1 MQAFARR
8 VRDLGGL
15 SARALA
21 FVAGAVLAAGQ
32 PPVSWPVVL
41 FLALPVL
48 LWLMD
53 GARGGAGA
61 FALGWWAG
69 VGYFGFGLFWIV
81 DPFLVEP
88 EVFGWLAPI
97 ALFGMSAGL
106 ALFWG
111 AAFAIAHRF
120 WRPGWS
126 RAVLLASAWTLVEAL
141 RGHALTGFPW
151 ALPAYAWIDTPV
163 AQVLSLVGPYGLS
176 FLTLLAGLLLGTLSP
191 PAAGTAVALVALG
204 WGFGAWRLAEPLPAR
219 EPAVIV
225 RLVQPNMAQN
235 QKWLPGKEEEFFRR
249 HLALSAAPADPMPAD
264 PTPADPM
271 PDVTIWSETAVAFI
285 LDQDPMAQAI
295 AAGSVGPDGHLLL
308 GIRRFEDTAEER
320 RWFNSLAVLGPD
332 GATRAVYDKARLVP
346 FGEYIPLK
354 GVAARLGIP
363 ALTTLTRGGF
373 SAGPGPKVIAVPGV
387 PAFLPLICYE
397 AIFPAAAQAPG
408 ARPEWLVQ
416 VTNDAW
422 FGEASGPYQH
432 FAQARA
438 RAIEQGLPLARAAN
452 TGISAMVDPRG
463 RVVAELGLGETGYLD
478 APLPAK
484 LPLTMYSR
492 IGNVPVILIVS
503 TIFALTC
510 LLFLGGVRGRR
521 ADKFFP

>member
-1 MQAFARR
+1 MRILERR
-8 VRDLGGL
+8 VRELGGW

-21 FVAGAVLAAGQ
+21 LVAGLVMALSQ

-41 FLALPVL
+41 FIALPVL
-48 LWLMD
+48 LWLLD
-53 GARGGAGA
+53 GARGGRGA
-61 FALGWWAG
+61 FALGWCAG
-69 VGYFGFGLFWIV
+69 LGFFGAGLFWIV

-88 EVFGWLAPI
+88 DVFGWLAPI
-97 ALFGMSAGL
+97 ALLGMSGGL

-126 RAVLLASAWTLVEAL
+126 RAVLLAAVWTLVETL
-141 RGHALTGFPW
+141 RGHVLTGFPW
-151 ALPAYAWIDTPV
+151 ALPAYAWIDTPI
-163 AQVLSLVGPYGLS
+163 AQSLAIVGPYGLS
-176 FLTLLAGLLLGTLSP
+176 FLTLLAGLLPGVLSP
-191 PAAGTAVALVALG
+191 PTVGVAAALVALG

-219 EPAVIV
+219 AVPVQV
-225 RLVQPNMAQN
+225 RLVQPNMPQN
-235 QKWLPGKEEEFFRR
+235 EKWQPGKEEEFFRR
-249 HLALSAAPADPMPAD
+249 HLALSGATADPR
-264 PTPADPM
+264 

-285 LDQDPMAQAI
+285 LDQDPMAQAV

-308 GIRRFEDTAEER
+308 GIRRFEDTPGGR
-320 RWFNSLAVLGPD
+320 LWFNSLAVLGPD
-332 GATRAVYDKARLVP
+332 GATRTVYDKARLVP

-354 GVAARLGIP
+354 GIAARLGIP
-363 ALTTLTRGGF
+363 ALTTMTRGGF
-373 SAGPGPKVIAVPGV
+373 SPGPGPRVLTVPGV
-387 PAFLPLICYE
+387 PPFLPLICYE
-397 AIFPAAAQAPG
+397 AIFPDAARVPG

-463 RVVAELGLGETGYLD
+463 QIVAELGLGETGYLD
-478 APLPAK
+478 AALPA
-484 LPLTMYSR
+484 PLESTVYSQ
-492 IGNVPVILIVS
+492 IGDFPPVLMIITVFVLTLLIVS
-503 TIFALTC
+503 
-510 LLFLGGVRGRR
+510 GGIERR
-521 ADKFFP
+521 RT